1 MFDKLFNLQGR
12 TAWITGAT
20 RGLGKQ
26 MARCL
31 ASAGANIAT
40 NSRHGAEAEAAAR
53 EIALEFGVETFG
65 TAADVTDEESVAEFV
80 SEASKILGPIDI
92 LVNNAGVNFRKP
104 TTEMPLSEWKRVLD
118 INLTGPFICS
128 KAVIPEMVAR
138 GWGRII
144 HLSSMLG
151 TVGLAE
157 RSPYTASKGGLIL
170 LTKTQ
175 ALEVAPSGVTVN
187 ALCPGPFRTEMNRAL
202 LEDPV
207 KYQEFCARLPVG
219 RWGEM
224 EEIEGPILFLAS
236 PSSSFVTGTCLVV
249 DGGWTAQ

>member
-1 MFDKLFNLQGR
+1 MIDKLFNLRGH
-12 TAWITGAT
+12 TAWVTGAT

-26 MARCL
+26 IARCL
-31 ASAGANIAT
+31 AAAGANIVT
-40 NSRHGAEAEAAAR
+40 NSRNGAEAEAVAR

-65 TAADVTDEESVAEFV
+65 TAADVTDEESIAEFV
-80 SEASKILGPIDI
+80 SEAGKTAGSIDI

-118 INLTGPFICS
+118 INLTGPFLCS
-128 KAVIPEMVAR
+128 KAVLPEMVAR
-138 GWGRII
+138 GWGRVI
-144 HLSSMLG
+144 HMSSMLG

-157 RSPYTASKGGLIL
+157 RGPYTASKGGLIL

-175 ALEVAPSGVTVN
+175 ALEVAHSGVTVN
-187 ALCPGPFRTEMNRAL
+187 ALCPGPFRTEMNKAL

-207 KYQEFCARLPVG
+207 KYQEFCSRLPVG

-236 PSSSFVTGTCLVV
+236 PSSSFVTGTCLLV

>member
-1 MFDKLFNLQGR
+1 
-12 TAWITGAT
+12 
-20 RGLGKQ
+20 

-31 ASAGANIAT
+31 ASAGATIAT
-40 NSRHGAEAEAAAR
+40 NSRNGAEAEAAAR

-128 KAVIPEMVAR
+128 KAVLPEMVAR

-151 TVGLAE
+151 TVGLAD
-157 RSPYTASKGGLIL
+157 RTPYTASKG
-170 LTKTQ
+170 
-175 ALEVAPSGVTVN
+175 
-187 ALCPGPFRTEMNRAL
+187 
-202 LEDPV
+202 D
-207 KYQEFCARLPVG
+207 
-219 RWGEM
+219 
-224 EEIEGPILFLAS
+224 
-236 PSSSFVTGTCLVV
+236 
-249 DGGWTAQ
+249 